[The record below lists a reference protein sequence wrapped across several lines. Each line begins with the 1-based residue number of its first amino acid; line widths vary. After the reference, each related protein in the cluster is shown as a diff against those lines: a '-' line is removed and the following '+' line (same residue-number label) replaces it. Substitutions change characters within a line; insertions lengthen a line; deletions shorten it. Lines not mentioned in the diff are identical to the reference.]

1 MKRTILILLL
11 LVQAVHVFAQNPAEM
26 VKTILEREIK
36 ERGIPG
42 LQYAIVH
49 KGVIVMSGG
58 YGIANLSDQVHVDHK
73 SIFAVN
79 SITKVFSAVAV
90 MQLVEQGKV
99 KLTDPIGK
107 YIDSL
112 PPSWQTPS
120 IQQLLTHSSGL
131 PDLLKLLDPRT
142 GGLGIYKNENEVI
155 EKLKG
160 LPIDFPPGE
169 KFSYNQTNAYL
180 IGKLIELLEK
190 KTFAEVFAEK
200 QFLPIKMEQTVFG
213 DSRDVIPHFAPTYF
227 IRNMEDGRALKEKK
241 LINNYYEFPYF
252 RRTASGLNSSAQD
265 IAKWLIALQSGK
277 ILKEKQTLQT
287 MWTPITFNNGKP
299 TPWALGWGMNKYRS
313 KHRAVGMSGGGRAA
327 FLLYPE
333 DELAVIILTNL
344 GGSYPEDFL
353 EEIAGCFIPE
363 ILKADPV
370 TFLRTSLRTSGYE
383 KAIQLTELQMKA
395 DPNFK
400 PKEFELNEWAYRMIT
415 KNQLKEAKAIL
426 ELNVHLFPLSANA
439 YDSYGDV
446 LLKAGEREKGIL
458 MYKKSLEL
466 DPTNEHAKKVIQGI
480 NPK

>member
-1 MKRTILILLL
+1 MKPTILTL
-11 LVQAVHVFAQNPAEM
+11 LVLLQAIFAFSQNPKKQ

-36 ERGIPG
+36 ERSIPG

-49 KGVIVMSGG
+49 KGTMVMSGA
-58 YGIANLSDQVHVDHK
+58 YGTANLTDQIPVDNQ
-73 SIFAVN
+73 SIFAIN
-79 SITKVFSAVAV
+79 SITKVFAAVSV

-99 KLTDPIGK
+99 KLTDPIGT

-112 PPSWQTPS
+112 PPSWQKPN

-142 GGLGIYKNENEVI
+142 GGLGIYKNEQEVI
-155 EKLKG
+155 DKLKS
-160 LPIDFPPGE
+160 LPIDFSPGE

-180 IGKLIELLEK
+180 IGKLIEHFQK
-190 KTFAEVFAEK
+190 KPFAEVFAEQ
-200 QFLPIKMEQTVFG
+200 QFFPLKMEQTVFG

-227 IRNMEDGRALKEKK
+227 IRNMEDGRALKENK

-252 RRTASGLNSSAQD
+252 RRTASGLNSSAED
-265 IAKWLIALQSGK
+265 MAKWLIALQSGE

-287 MWTPITFNNGKP
+287 MWTPITFNNGKS
-299 TPWALGWGMNKYRS
+299 TPWALGWGMNKYRK

-333 DELAVIILTNL
+333 DELAVIVFTNL

-353 EEIAGCFIPE
+353 EELAGSFIPS
-363 ILKADPV
+363 ILQADPV
-370 TFLRTSLRTSGYE
+370 TFLRTSLRNSGYD
-383 KAIQLTELQMKA
+383 KAIKLTEQQMKA
-395 DPNFK
+395 DSNFK
-400 PKEFELNEWAYRMIT
+400 PKEFELNEWAYRMMT

-426 ELNVHLFPLSANA
+426 ELNVHLFPTSANA

-466 DPTNEHAKKVIQGI
+466 NPKNEHAKKVIQEAK
-480 NPK
+480 P